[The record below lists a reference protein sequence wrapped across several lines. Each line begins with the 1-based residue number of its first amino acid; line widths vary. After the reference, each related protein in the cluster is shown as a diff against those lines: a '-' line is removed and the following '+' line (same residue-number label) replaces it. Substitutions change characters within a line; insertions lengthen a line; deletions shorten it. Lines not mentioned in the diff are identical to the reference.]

1 MRGGTPCGEAL
12 LPRLPP
18 STRRPKVASR
28 LRAGANGPILLLSVQ
43 PACLPACLPALPP
56 AARDEDMLVLFWVVG
71 RLPRSST
78 CDRPSSSSQPKQNT
92 KRCVMD
98 GLAEL
103 GSFPSQMARGGHG
116 IRGRVV
122 GPGCRIT
129 RASEVWCQLQSGA
142 ECMLHRG
149 GPS

>member
-1 MRGGTPCGEAL
+1 
-12 LPRLPP
+12 
-18 STRRPKVASR
+18 
-28 LRAGANGPILLLSVQ
+28 
-43 PACLPACLPALPP
+43 
-56 AARDEDMLVLFWVVG
+56 MLVLFWVVG

-78 CDRPSSSSQPKQNT
+78 CDCPSSSSQLKQNT
-92 KRCVMD
+92 KRCVLD

-142 ECMLHRG
+142 ECMLHQG
-149 GPS
+149 GFCLVRCFWWVGFVCGCLCFVLLLFLLV